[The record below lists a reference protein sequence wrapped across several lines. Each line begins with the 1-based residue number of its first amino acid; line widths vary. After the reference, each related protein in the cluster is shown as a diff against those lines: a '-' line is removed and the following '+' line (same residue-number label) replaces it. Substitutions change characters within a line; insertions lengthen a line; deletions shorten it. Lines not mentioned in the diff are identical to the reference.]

1 MFIYYQLTLLFRKC
15 RAQLTK
21 ANIKKLCVELSK
33 MFPVTGKTNSFSL
46 RTSAILTHGIFLMYK
61 FKIDLVRKDLMRLG
75 SITIHGKS
83 GLLLMLE
90 LFCSHFLFL
99 RKEIRP

>member
-1 MFIYYQLTLLFRKC
+1 MLMLFRKC

-21 ANIKKLCVELSK
+21 TNIKKLCGELSK

-46 RTSAILTHGIFLMYK
+46 RTSALLTHGIMMMFK

-75 SITIHGKS
+75 TVHGK
-83 GLLLMLE
+83 LLV
-90 LFCSHFLFL
+90 STFLFGL
-99 RKEIRP
+99 CC

>member
-1 MFIYYQLTLLFRKC
+1 MLMLFRKC

-21 ANIKKLCVELSK
+21 TNIKKLCGELSK

-46 RTSAILTHGIFLMYK
+46 RTSSILTHGIMMMFK

-75 SITIHGKS
+75 TVHGKFLVS
-83 GLLLMLE
+83 
-90 LFCSHFLFL
+90 CWDCVADYYSLFL
-99 RKEIRP
+99 RKIFRQI